1 MKRKDTASSYKL
13 INNLRNL
20 IPVKDTWLFKFKPA
34 YNANKRN
41 LHGEM
46 ALVHPCIIDGKQ
58 TLVYPRD
65 LPLADPQSFRII
77 QQYARVHDFN
87 LKQDQRKNF
96 LEGVK
101 RVKNKKLAN
110 VVSVLTL
117 SAGLGLMSNT
127 VAAAPK
133 SNTDV
138 AHQDF
143 STHESVVINDDAD
156 FYLPQ
161 TDKELAQTML
171 DWLQKNTTFDLQ
183 NLKAPDIATLSSRNI
198 ARMAFGGNIPKA
210 VDPEKLKIYGLYN
223 FHHKTV
229 YLLDSIDLNTTS
241 GKGILLHELV
251 HYIQYETGMDK
262 DAACMH
268 ELEALA
274 YRLEARFLD
283 EHQHR
288 HGITQKHISKVS
300 QCSS

>member
-1 MKRKDTASSYKL
+1 MKRKKAESNYKL
-13 INNLRNL
+13 INSLRRLMPEKNKW
-20 IPVKDTWLFKFKPA
+20 PFRFKPA
-34 YNANKRN
+34 DNGQKPN
-41 LHGEM
+41 LHGEL
-46 ALVHPCIIDGKQ
+46 ALVHPCVINGKQ

-65 LPLADPQSFRII
+65 LPLADPKSFRII

-87 LKQDQRKNF
+87 LKEDQRKDF

-117 SAGLGLMSNT
+117 SASLGLMTNT
-127 VAAAPK
+127 VAAAPNN
-133 SNTDV
+133 NTDIE
-138 AHQDF
+138 HQDF
-143 STHESVVINDDAD
+143 TANESVVINDDIN
-156 FYLPQ
+156 FHPHQ
-161 TDKELAQTML
+161 SDKELAQAML
-171 DWLQKNTTFDLQ
+171 DWLQANTSLDLQ
-183 NLKAPDIATLSSRNI
+183 QLKTPEIATLASRDI
-198 ARMAFGGNIPKA
+198 ALMAFGGTIPKA
-210 VDPEKLKIYGLYN
+210 VDPDKLQIYGLYN

-262 DAACMH
+262 HAACMH

-283 EHQHR
+283 EHEHR
-288 HGITQKHISKVS
+288 HGITEKHISKVS
-300 QCSS
+300 QCSG